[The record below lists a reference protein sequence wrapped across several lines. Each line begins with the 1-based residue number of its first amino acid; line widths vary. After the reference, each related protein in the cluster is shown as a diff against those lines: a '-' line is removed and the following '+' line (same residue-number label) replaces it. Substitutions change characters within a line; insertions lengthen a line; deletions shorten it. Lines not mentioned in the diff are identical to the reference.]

1 MAEFTGERVIPGQV
15 ETDLWNEHFSRYA
28 FASNFVAGK
37 RVLDLGCGSGY
48 GSAELARTAES
59 VVGVDVSA
67 EAIEY
72 ARSHFARPNLLFAQ
86 HSCTQLPWAEAGFQ
100 YITAFEVIEHLN
112 NWQEMLSEARR
123 VLHPDGHFL
132 VSTPNKLYYA
142 DQRRQAG
149 PNPFHEHEFEF
160 EEFKQALSRYFPR
173 VDMLLQNRTEAFV
186 YATAN
191 SPVTDPLLKLE
202 TATSNP
208 SEAHFFLALCGGAA
222 ETTTRSFV
230 FVPSSANLLRER
242 ELHIERL
249 ESELGLKDKWL
260 VDMTGQ
266 RDQLQKQNDATLTQL
281 EERNRWGQTLEAE
294 LEQTRQRVVN
304 LQDEFASEQ
313 DSARQLASAYD
324 GKVRELEQDVNEK
337 TNWALDTERRLTG
350 ELEAKQSELVEAVR
364 LLDRAEATVEER
376 THWAQGLDRQLQ
388 TATTQLAMIRS
399 SRWIKLGRAAGLG
412 PRLD

>member
-72 ARSHFARPNLLFAQ
+72 AQSHFARPNLLFAQ

-160 EEFKQALSRYFPR
+160 EEFKQALSQYFPR

-191 SPVTDPLLKLE
+191 SPVTEPLLKLE

-364 LLDRAEATVEER
+364 LLDQAEATVEER
-376 THWAQGLDRQLQ
+376 THWAQGLDHQLQ

>member
-191 SPVTDPLLKLE
+191 SPVTEPLLKLE

-376 THWAQGLDRQLQ
+376 THWAQGLDHQLQ
-388 TATTQLAMIRS
+388 TASTQLAMIRS